1 MRPLLRVGEI
11 SGVDGFRAISIGLVL
26 AAHYGFERVIP
37 GGLGVTLFFFISG
50 FLITTLLLRE
60 IDANN
65 KIDIKKFYIRRFLR
79 LQPELLTFIILKV
92 FFIYPQSPPIED
104 TLAAIFYYTNY
115 HQILWPPPDPINGFR
130 FVQLWS
136 LAVEEHYYITYP
148 ILFALIYKFKKNIG
162 ITLTSI
168 CIISLSLRQ
177 IYWSMGF
184 SPDYAYQATETRID
198 SIAYGCLAALLL
210 WHHGSRLQAIAGG
223 PRSWALLAFGSGVLL
238 ASLFLRDPWFRETIR
253 FSMQGI
259 GLIAVFVSLQSGTAG
274 VVLNPWL
281 DIAPM
286 RWIGR
291 MSYAAYLWHLEPEH
305 LLARFVDFAA
315 LRTSLPGTLLAGA
328 ILLTATFAAAFLSHL
343 LIYRS
348 FLGLRRRYGSHA

>member
-1 MRPLLRVGEI
+1 MRPLLRGGEI

-60 IDANN
+60 KYVKNS
-65 KIDIKKFYIRRFLR
+65 IDIKKFYIRRLLR
-79 LQPELLTFIILKV
+79 LQPELLIFIILKV
-92 FFIYPQSPPIED
+92 FFIYPQKPPVED
-104 TLAAIFYYTNY
+104 TMAALFYYTNY
-115 HQILWPPPDPINGFR
+115 HQILWPPPDPVNGFR

-148 ILFALIYKFKKNIG
+148 ILFATVYKFKKNIG
-162 ITLTSI
+162 TTLSII
-168 CIISLSLRQ
+168 CIVSLALRHL
-177 IYWSMGF
+177 YWNMGF

-198 SIAYGCLAALLL
+198 SIAYGCLAAFLL
-210 WHHGSRLQAIAGG
+210 WHGGARLQVAIGG
-223 PRSWALLAFGSGVLL
+223 ARSWALLAVGLGLL
-238 ASLFLRDPWFRETIR
+238 VASLLLRDPWFRETIR

-259 GLIAVFVSLQSGTAG
+259 GLIAVFVSLQSGMAG

-291 MSYAAYLWHLEPEH
+291 LSYAAYLWHLEPEH

-315 LRTSLPGTLLAGA
+315 LRTSLSGTLLAAA